1 MFRVCGRV
9 QIDCV
14 DTIKEL
20 IEGESAKIA
29 LDLSEVTLA
38 NRDAATFLA
47 ACERKRCRAQEVP
60 RLSSCVD

>member
-38 NRDAATFLA
+38 NRDAATLLA
-47 ACERKRCRAQEVP
+47 ACERKGVGLRKCPAFLRV
-60 RLSSCVD
+60 

>member
-1 MFRVCGRV
+1 MVRVCVQV

-29 LDLSEVTLA
+29 LDLSEVTRA
-38 NRDAATFLA
+38 NRDAATLLA
-47 ACERKRCRAQEVP
+47 ACERKGVGLRKCPAFLRV
-60 RLSSCVD
+60 